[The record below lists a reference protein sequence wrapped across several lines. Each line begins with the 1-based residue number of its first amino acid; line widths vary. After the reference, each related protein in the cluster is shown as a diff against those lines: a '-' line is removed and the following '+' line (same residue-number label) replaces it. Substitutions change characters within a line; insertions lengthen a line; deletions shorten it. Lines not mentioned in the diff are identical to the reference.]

1 MLQLYFY
8 KNRLSD
14 SCIHFETIS
23 AYNILLYKNIG
34 IQTIDQLMLNRD
46 YPMNKKLS
54 LLFTAM
60 FLSACAQDRSPLVEK
75 TNPVVSN
82 QTLSVVQAIP
92 KPSQMIADV
101 STNSRVSTI
110 KHIDVAYVGK
120 QIPFT
125 FSHGKVENTV
135 GYEWYVSKHF
145 SLKTDYPA
153 KNRSSFLSY

>member
-1 MLQLYFY
+1 MPHRALSLVTALLY
-8 KNRLSD
+8 
-14 SCIHFETIS
+14 TIS
-23 AYNILLYKNIG
+23 AILLFKCSNFISIKTDSQTHVYILKQINAYNILLYKNIG

-60 FLSACAQDRSPLVEK
+60 FLGACAQDRSPLVEK

-110 KHIDVAYVGK
+110 KHIDVAYV
-120 QIPFT
+120 QQSRV
-125 FSHGKVENTV
+125 FSI
-135 GYEWYVSKHF
+135 F
-145 SLKTDYPA
+145 
-153 KNRSSFLSY
+153 KNLPETTN